1 MTNRAG
7 IYARI
12 SSDRDGTQL
21 GVTRQLEDC
30 RKLAAKKGWLVVDE
44 YVDND
49 VSAYATKKRPE
60 FLRILE
66 DMRSG
71 RLDALVVYN
80 ADRLTRRPRDLED
93 LIDVAEA
100 AGIRDLATVTGDIDL
115 ATDQGRLLARLLG
128 AVSANESE
136 VKARRISRKHE
147 ELAANG
153 KFAGGGQRSFGYEA
167 AGKTIRADEAAVIRE
182 AAARVL
188 AGDSL
193 RSICF
198 DLDDREIPTVTGKP
212 WTLQTLRQILHS
224 GRISGQREHK
234 GVIVA
239 KAEWP
244 AIIDPSTTAQLRA
257 LLDNPERRTNRT
269 ARRHLLSGL
278 LVCGRCEGKLVGR
291 NRRGRRASYYC
302 PRGPGFTGCGALSTV
317 ADPVEECIMEA
328 VLYRLDTPE
337 LAAALTGTP
346 DVASPTARLA
356 AERDAEQG
364 RLNELADAYAANQIT
379 LQEWIRARKPIEA
392 RVKATDRQL
401 AAIRKTTILDGF
413 VGHSENLRTIWNQL
427 PLSRQQAIVKAVL
440 DRVVVLPSTQPQ
452 GSKRFDHERLKPIWR
467 L

>member
-1 MTNRAG
+1 MTKRAG

-30 RKLAAKKGWLVVDE
+30 RTLAATHGWTVVDE

-49 VSAYATKKRPE
+49 VSAYSAKKRPE
-60 FLRILE
+60 YLRILE

-80 ADRLTRRPRDLED
+80 ADRLNRRPRDLED
-93 LIDVAEA
+93 LIDVAAA

-115 ATDQGRLLARLLG
+115 STDQGRLVARLLA

-136 VKARRISRKHE
+136 AKARRISRKHE
-147 ELAANG
+147 ELAATG

-167 AGKTIRADEAAVIRE
+167 DGKTVRADEAAVIRE
-182 AAARVL
+182 VAARVL

-198 DLDDREIPTVTGKP
+198 DLDDREIPTVTGKA
-212 WTLQTLRQILHS
+212 WTLQALRQILHS

-244 AIIDPSTTAQLRA
+244 AIIDPSMTAQLRA
-257 LLDNPERRTNRT
+257 LLDNPDRRTNRT
-269 ARRHLLSGL
+269 ARRHLLTGV
-278 LVCGRCEGKLVGR
+278 LVCGRCHGKLVGR
-291 NRRGRRASYYC
+291 NRRGRRTSYYC

-317 ADPVEECIMEA
+317 ADPVEEWIIEA

-337 LAAALTGTP
+337 LAAALNGTA
-346 DVASPTARLA
+346 DISSRGAQIA
-356 AERDAEQG
+356 AERDAEQA
-364 RLNELADAYAANQIT
+364 RRNELADAYAANQIT

-392 RVKATDRQL
+392 RVKAADRQL
-401 AAIRKTTILDGF
+401 AAIRKATILDGF
-413 VGHSENLRTIWNQL
+413 VGQSENLRTSLSQL
-427 PLSRQQAIVKAVL
+427 PLSRQQAIIKAVL
-440 DRVVVLPSTQPQ
+440 DSVVVMPSTQPQ
-452 GSKRFDHERLKPIWR
+452 GSKRFDYQRLKPVWR